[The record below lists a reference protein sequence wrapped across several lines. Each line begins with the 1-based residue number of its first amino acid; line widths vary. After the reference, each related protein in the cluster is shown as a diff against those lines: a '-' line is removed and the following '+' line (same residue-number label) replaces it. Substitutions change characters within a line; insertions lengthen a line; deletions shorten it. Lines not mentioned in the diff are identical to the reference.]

1 MKISVIIPVLGEEA
15 IINGAI
21 DRIRAM
27 DGAIEIVVVD
37 GDPQGRTLKAVTRD
51 HALLVACE
59 AGRGRQM
66 NRGVRAAGGEILV
79 FLHADTELPV
89 NAFRSIS
96 SMMLKGRFAGGAFDL
111 GIDARGQIFR
121 VIEWVAS
128 NRSRLTRM
136 PYGDQAI
143 FLRRDC
149 FMRIGG
155 YRDIP
160 LMEDVDLM
168 RRLKAGGDRIFII
181 REKVKT
187 SARRWEREGVLRCT
201 ARNWAIMLLYLL
213 GVRPGRLARWYAS
226 WSD

>member
-1 MKISVIIPVLGEEA
+1 MRISVIIPVLGEEA

-21 DRIRAM
+21 DRIRAV

-37 GDPQGRTLKAVTRD
+37 GDPQGKTLKAVTGD

-66 NRGVRAAGGEILV
+66 NEGVRAAGGDILV
-79 FLHADTELPV
+79 FLHADTELPA

-96 SMMLKGRFAGGAFDL
+96 SIMLKGRFAGGAFDL
-111 GIDARGQIFR
+111 AIDARGLIFR

-128 NRSRLTRM
+128 NRSRLTRI

-143 FLRRDC
+143 FLRRDS

-168 RRLKAGGDRIFII
+168 RRLKARGDRIFII

-201 ARNWAIMLLYLL
+201 ARNWTVMLLYLL
-213 GVRPGRLARWYAS
+213 GFRPERLARWYAS